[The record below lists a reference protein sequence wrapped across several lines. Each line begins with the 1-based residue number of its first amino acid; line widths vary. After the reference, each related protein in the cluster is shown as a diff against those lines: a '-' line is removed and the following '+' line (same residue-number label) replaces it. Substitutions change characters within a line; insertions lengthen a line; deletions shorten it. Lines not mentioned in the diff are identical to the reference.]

1 MRYAVNVDG
10 LDPLSAARRFMG
22 KAQTAIANA
31 GRHAAAYLDSEY
43 TRSAAERERIF
54 GLLLQERDQILSLG
68 PKYRQMVRDEP
79 ALMELLERAAAKHD
93 EAVDRGEAEPFTRK
107 GLTS

>member
-1 MRYAVNVDG
+1 
-10 LDPLSAARRFMG
+10 
-22 KAQTAIANA
+22 
-31 GRHAAAYLDSEY
+31 
-43 TRSAAERERIF
+43 
-54 GLLLQERDQILSLG
+54 
-68 PKYRQMVRDEP
+68 MVRDEP